1 VLIPSAAERFIE
13 ATYGAS
19 WHTPNPGFRW
29 QIDRTASSVDGIV
42 SVEHVDEI
50 ARANLSSN
58 EPRPGTV
65 LNSTSE
71 PSDVVLVG
79 SSLGHQ
85 VAEFA
90 RSGARVFGLERSR
103 ITVARAEKYLKSRQL
118 PVQPH
123 VRVADIY
130 DQSQLGTAVKD
141 VRLVGETENLTVYA
155 RAFLG
160 YSDLVLRSV
169 VYSLNDIAHSGD
181 RLIADF
187 YSVPVNGFPK
197 DKSQPPIEKW
207 NVQTYCNHLT
217 NEAGWIIDSVNWI
230 NQDDRAESAPA
241 IVVAH
246 RP

>member
-1 VLIPSAAERFIE
+1 
-13 ATYGAS
+13 
-19 WHTPNPGFRW
+19 
-29 QIDRTASSVDGIV
+29 
-42 SVEHVDEI
+42 
-50 ARANLSSN
+50 
-58 EPRPGTV
+58 
-65 LNSTSE
+65 
-71 PSDVVLVG
+71 
-79 SSLGHQ
+79 
-85 VAEFA
+85 
-90 RSGARVFGLERSR
+90 
-103 ITVARAEKYLKSRQL
+103 
-118 PVQPH
+118 
-123 VRVADIY
+123 
-130 DQSQLGTAVKD
+130 
-141 VRLVGETENLTVYA
+141 
-155 RAFLG
+155 
-160 YSDLVLRSV
+160 